1 MLNAGIIVVSLL
13 VAYFVGMGI
22 GVLLGIIF
30 R

>member
-1 MLNAGIIVVSLL
+1 MLNAGIIVISLL
-13 VAYFVGMGI
+13 IAYFVGMGI

>member
-1 MLNAGIIVVSLL
+1 MLNAGLIVVSLL

-30 R
+30 K

>member
-30 R
+30 K

>member
-13 VAYFVGMGI
+13 AAYFVGMGI

-30 R
+30 K